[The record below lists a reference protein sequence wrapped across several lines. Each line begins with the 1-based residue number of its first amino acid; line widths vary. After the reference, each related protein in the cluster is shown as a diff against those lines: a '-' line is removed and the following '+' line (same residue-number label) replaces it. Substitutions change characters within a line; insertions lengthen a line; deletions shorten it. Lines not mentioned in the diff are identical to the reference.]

1 MTDQNEK
8 MPSNPGARKILDH
21 RGIELVVLEK
31 TDGLPFT
38 KTIRRENSGGDWQ
51 SEQAPK
57 ALSYINA
64 KRVKLSE
71 TDTLADA
78 ARIIKGLNKFQALSM
93 GRLPKGVPDDTD
105 VPVVLQGTQG
115 TGEHGRDYVHRTAED
130 FAYATGVPALQPF
143 DFDEKSYPRHI
154 RDRVKALGGPWEAVC
169 HAVPELKD
177 VEVLRRPSTSSGII
191 DNRDGE
197 TYPGGGEH
205 AYVVLSD
212 GQDAEHFMKT
222 VRDRLWEAGLGY
234 ARVVGG
240 GRALKWSIID
250 HTIWMP
256 QQPIYEAPPTLDP
269 AEHLKQT
276 GRMGQLQRGAVKVFD
291 VKTQLKEAAAGK
303 VAQLWDAAVASSEIQ
318 AEITRRKDKWVAER
332 AQSHGVTIAQAQA
345 SLAFIMEY
353 RKLDLAEQ
361 LIPLNDSKLGKPTV
375 LDVLENLT
383 SWDGV
388 PIADPIEGPGYGRQT
403 AKIYANAAVGR
414 PKINSKAHGGILYD
428 MNDYAAEDIARAV
441 QGGLDLDRVVRVL
454 GVPQGVV
461 TEALALLVGRGV
473 SVNARAKEQALRRS
487 QVETIAR
494 AAQAVVEFGEQPL
507 PGFDA
512 PDPAHLDG
520 LRKIA
525 AKQEPEGAP
534 LSVGEWL
541 GAQKARLAEANR
553 ALVAL
558 GTGTADGL
566 SSTDKGAYGPLGVQS
581 MADFIDS
588 VKPRKSVVKPLGWY
602 CQTVNA
608 VTANPNGGKTAI
620 ALEVAFAVAL
630 GEVFHGRQLEPMP
643 VLYFAGENYSDVRA
657 RIVLM
662 CLERGIDPRNVPI
675 DIRKGGF
682 SFADHAEK
690 VLFYTSQK
698 NYGLIVV
705 DTLAAHFSGE
715 SENDNTQM
723 QRYFDSFGRV
733 ANGPGNPAVVVLA
746 HPSAECAK
754 LEPQRRLREMRPRGA
769 SSSWGAI
776 DSNLNVAVL
785 PGGIVQAHLSKR
797 RSKPV
802 PDVYFRLKPLS
813 DPSVIDGDGDVEE
826 SVRAEPM
833 TRGHAQF
840 AADDLGTRILKE
852 IQKDAAVSVRGL
864 TDALAADGQNVARG
878 TMQNKLN
885 DLREDGLIDVTGKNR
900 TVRRFLTQAGQARLD
915 EVDEF

>member
-1 MTDQNEK
+1 MTNQNDKVSAE
-8 MPSNPGARKILDH
+8 PSARKSLDH

-38 KTIRRENSGGDWQ
+38 KTIRRENAGGEWQ
-51 SEQAPK
+51 SEQAPP
-57 ALSYINA
+57 ALAKITA
-64 KRVKLSE
+64 KRVKLSG
-71 TDTLADA
+71 TNTLRDLTG
-78 ARIIKGLNKFQALSM
+78 IIKGLTKFQALSM
-93 GRLPKGVPDDTD
+93 GRLPASVPDGVA
-105 VPVVLQGTQG
+105 VPVVLDGMKG
-115 TGEHGRDYVHRTAED
+115 KGDHARDYVYRTAED
-130 FAYATGVPALQPF
+130 FAYKSGVPVLQPF
-143 DFDEKSYPRHI
+143 DFDVKSYPKHI
-154 RDRVKALGGPWEAVC
+154 GDKVDALGGPWAAVC
-169 HAVPELKD
+169 NAVPELKD
-177 VEVLRRPSTSSGII
+177 VEVMRRPGTSTGII
-191 DNRDGE
+191 DTRDGA

-205 AYVVLSD
+205 AYIVLSD
-212 GQDAEHFMKT
+212 GRDAEHFMKT

-240 GRALKWSIID
+240 GRVLKWSIID

-256 QQPIYEAPPTLDP
+256 QQPIYEAPPTLEP
-269 AEHLKQT
+269 AEQLKQT
-276 GRMGQLQRGAVKVFD
+276 GRMGQIEQGTVKVFD
-291 VKTQLKEAAAGK
+291 AKLDLKPADAVR
-303 VAQLWDAAVASSEIQ
+303 VAQLFEATKASPEVQ
-318 AEITRRKDKWVAER
+318 AEIQRRKDEWVAER
-332 AQSHGVTIAQAQA
+332 AQTHGVSVQQAQA
-345 SLAFIMEY
+345 TLAFIMEY
-353 RKLDLAEQ
+353 YKLDLAEQ
-361 LIPLNDSKLGKPTV
+361 LVPLHDKKLGKPTV
-375 LDVLENLT
+375 LDVLEDLT
-383 SWDGV
+383 KWDGV

-414 PKINSKAHGGILYD
+414 PKVNSKAHGGILYD

-441 QGGLDLDRVVRVL
+441 QCGLDLDRVVRVL

-602 CQTVNA
+602 CQTVNT

-662 CLERGIDPRNVPI
+662 CLERGIDPRNVQI

-733 ANGPGNPAVVVLA
+733 ANGPGIPAVVVLA

-785 PGGIVQAHLSKR
+785 PGGIVQAHLRKR

-826 SVRAEPM
+826 SVRAEPI

-864 TDALAADGQNVARG
+864 TDALAADGQNVAHG

-900 TVRRFLTQAGQARLD
+900 TVRRFLTQVGQARLD